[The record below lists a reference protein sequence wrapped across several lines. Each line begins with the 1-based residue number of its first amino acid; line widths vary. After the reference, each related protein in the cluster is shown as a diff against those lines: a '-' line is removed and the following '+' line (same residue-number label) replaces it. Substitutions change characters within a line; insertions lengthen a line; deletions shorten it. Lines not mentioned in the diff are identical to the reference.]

1 MKNTQT
7 HSDITLI
14 GAGIMSATL
23 GVILKKLMPEA
34 SIAIFERLDEVA
46 AESSDAWN
54 NAGTG
59 HSAFCELNYTPERE
73 DGTVDIS
80 KALKIASSFEVS
92 RQFWAYL
99 KESQDFPFKQPFI
112 NDIPHMS
119 FVWGKDNIQ
128 FLKKRYDTMIQY
140 PIFKDM
146 KFSQDFEQIALWV
159 PLMMSGRNRQ
169 EMVGAT
175 YMDIGTDVNF
185 GAITRGMIE
194 YLQTLDG
201 VEVYLGQEIKD
212 LTKQDDASWIID
224 IENLSS
230 AEEYAHSSPFVFIGA
245 GGGAIPLLDKA
256 EIEQGR
262 GYGGFPVG
270 GQWLKC
276 INPEVIKQHQAKV
289 YGKAASGNPP
299 MSVPHLDTRYI
310 DGEQALLFG
319 PYAGFSTKFLK
330 NGSYLDLP
338 LSIEM
343 HNIWPMLSAG
353 IKNIS
358 LTKYLIDQV
367 MQSPEERFE
376 FLQKYY
382 PDARMEDWELAYAGQ
397 RVQII
402 KKDQNGDGKL
412 QFGTEIV
419 ADDDGSLAA
428 LLGASPG
435 ASTAVSIMLD
445 VVKKCFPQKIATA
458 DWKNKIK
465 QMIPSYGES
474 LIENGELCL
483 ATRERTTRILKLEA
497 ETRS

>member
-1 MKNTQT
+1 
-7 HSDITLI
+7 
-14 GAGIMSATL
+14 
-23 GVILKKLMPEA
+23 
-34 SIAIFERLDEVA
+34 
-46 AESSDAWN
+46 
-54 NAGTG
+54 
-59 HSAFCELNYTPERE
+59 
-73 DGTVDIS
+73 
-80 KALKIASSFEVS
+80 
-92 RQFWAYL
+92 
-99 KESQDFPFKQPFI
+99 
-112 NDIPHMS
+112 
-119 FVWGKDNIQ
+119 
-128 FLKKRYDTMIQY
+128 
-140 PIFKDM
+140 
-146 KFSQDFEQIALWV
+146 
-159 PLMMSGRNRQ
+159 
-169 EMVGAT
+169 
-175 YMDIGTDVNF
+175 
-185 GAITRGMIE
+185 
-194 YLQTLDG
+194 
-201 VEVYLGQEIKD
+201 
-212 LTKQDDASWIID
+212 
-224 IENLSS
+224 
-230 AEEYAHSSPFVFIGA
+230 
-245 GGGAIPLLDKA
+245 
-256 EIEQGR
+256 
-262 GYGGFPVG
+262 
-270 GQWLKC
+270 
-276 INPEVIKQHQAKV
+276 
-289 YGKAASGNPP
+289 
-299 MSVPHLDTRYI
+299 
-310 DGEQALLFG
+310 LLFG